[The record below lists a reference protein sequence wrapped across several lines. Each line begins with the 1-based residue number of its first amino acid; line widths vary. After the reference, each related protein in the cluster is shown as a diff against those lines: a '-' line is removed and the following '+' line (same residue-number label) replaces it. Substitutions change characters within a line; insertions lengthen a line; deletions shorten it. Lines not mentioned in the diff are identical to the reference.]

1 MSFLS
6 KIFKNNSEDE
16 EKTEDTPGDEG
27 DNGEASS
34 EDSGDTSSSSEEGS
48 QEDSSEE
55 SSGDPP
61 SEDGGGEET
70 GDDGSSD
77 DAPAEE
83 SGNTEG
89 SEEAPAEESSEETP
103 SEDGGGEEA
112 PKKDYFL
119 AFLHFCKTN
128 KFLHDLF
135 LIFCVFGFFVALF
148 LSYGEYTKR
157 EGLPS
162 FDTLYEQHYTKRI
175 GNAFASGDMDDLL
188 TYLYVDTPD
197 TTMANTQVTDLHAQT
212 AKRLKKEYNRLF
224 AGLSLSVKK
233 TASEYL
239 HTEQG
244 QIHLVTDCY
253 ITLSEKTDI
262 ILHLEAYQKGKYS
275 MWISTDDQKDES
287 SFHKFN
293 ALLHYASTAYTGD
306 TDESFCYTWCSKTTK
321 DFLSVADAFV
331 TQSQKE
337 PNEKYA
343 KQLREKLKDF
353 EALSIKVEQAYMEPY
368 VYDKETN
375 TKSSSLTLRC
385 MDKETHTSFVLYQP
399 IIIGLY
405 GYQANG
411 SISIYGSNLR
421 SEVYNACALLFTE

>member
-27 DNGEASS
+27 GDGESSS
-34 EDSGDTSSSSEEGS
+34 EDSGDAASSSEEGNP
-48 QEDSSEE
+48 EDSSEE
-55 SSGDPP
+55 SSGDAP
-61 SEDGGGEET
+61 SEDGGVEET
-70 GDDGSSD
+70 GDD
-77 DAPAEE
+77 APTEE
-83 SGNTEG
+83 SGDNEN
-89 SEEAPAEESSEETP
+89 SEEAPAEESSEEAP
-103 SEDGGGEEA
+103 PEDSGGEEA
-112 PKKDYFL
+112 PKKDLFL

-175 GNAFASGDMDDLL
+175 GNAFASGDMDNLL

-197 TTMANTQVTDLHAQT
+197 TTMASTQVTDLHAQT
-212 AKRLKKEYNRLF
+212 AKRLKKEYDRLF

-275 MWISTDDQKDES
+275 MWISTDDQKDEA

-306 TDESFCYTWCSKTTK
+306 TDEDFCYTWRSKTAQE
-321 DFLSVADAFV
+321 FLSVADAFV
-331 TQSQKE
+331 TQPQKE
-337 PNEKYA
+337 PNENYT
-343 KQLREKLKDF
+343 KQLRVKLKNF
-353 EALSIKVEQAYMEPY
+353 EALSIQVKQAYIEPY

-385 MDKETHTSFVLYQP
+385 VDKQTNTSFVLYQP
-399 IIIGLY
+399 LTIGLY

-421 SEVYNACALLFTE
+421 SEVYNACSLLFTE

>member
-16 EKTEDTPGDEG
+16 EKTEDTPGDESGGG
-27 DNGEASS
+27 DAPS
-34 EDSGDTSSSSEEGS
+34 EDSGDASSSSEEGS
-48 QEDSSEE
+48 QEGSSEE
-55 SSGDPP
+55 SSGDAP

-70 GDDGSSD
+70 GGDSGGEEAPSEGSGDDGGGEDS
-77 DAPAEE
+77 PAEE
-83 SGNTEG
+83 N
-89 SEEAPAEESSEETP
+89 SEETP
-103 SEDGGGEEA
+103 AEDSSGEEA

-128 KFLHDLF
+128 KFVHDLF

-197 TTMANTQVTDLHAQT
+197 TTIDHTQVTDLHAQT
-212 AKRLKKEYNRLF
+212 AKRLKKEYDRLF
-224 AGLSLSVKK
+224 AGLSLLVKK
-233 TASEYL
+233 TASEHL

-275 MWISTDDQKDES
+275 MWISTDDKKDES

-306 TDESFCYTWCSKTTK
+306 TDENFCYTWCSKTTK
-321 DFLSVADAFV
+321 DFVSAADAFV
-331 TQSQKE
+331 TQPQKE
-337 PNEKYA
+337 PDEKYT
-343 KQLREKLKDF
+343 KQLRGKLKNF
-353 EALSIKVEQAYMEPY
+353 ETLSIQVEQASMEPY
-368 VYDKETN
+368 TYDKKTN

-385 MDKETHTSFVLYQP
+385 MDKQTNTSFVLYQP
-399 IIIGLY
+399 LTIGLY

-421 SEVYNACALLFTE
+421 SEVYNACSLLFTE

>member
-16 EKTEDTPGDEG
+16 EKTEDTPGDESGGG
-27 DNGEASS
+27 DAPS
-34 EDSGDTSSSSEEGS
+34 EDSGDASSSSEEGS
-48 QEDSSEE
+48 QEGSSEE
-55 SSGDPP
+55 SSGDAP

-70 GDDGSSD
+70 GGDSGGEEAPSEGSGDDGGGEDS
-77 DAPAEE
+77 PAEE
-83 SGNTEG
+83 N
-89 SEEAPAEESSEETP
+89 SEETP
-103 SEDGGGEEA
+103 AEDSSGEEA

-128 KFLHDLF
+128 KFVHDLF

-197 TTMANTQVTDLHAQT
+197 TTIDHTQVTDLHAQT
-212 AKRLKKEYNRLF
+212 AKRLKKEYDRLF

-275 MWISTDDQKDES
+275 MWISTDDKKDES

-306 TDESFCYTWCSKTTK
+306 TDENFCYTWCSKTTK
-321 DFLSVADAFV
+321 DFVSAADAFV
-331 TQSQKE
+331 TQPQKE
-337 PNEKYA
+337 PDEKYT
-343 KQLREKLKDF
+343 KQLRGKLKNF
-353 EALSIKVEQAYMEPY
+353 ETLSIQVEQASMEPY
-368 VYDKETN
+368 TYDKKTN

-385 MDKETHTSFVLYQP
+385 MDKQTNTSFVLYQP
-399 IIIGLY
+399 LTIGLY

-421 SEVYNACALLFTE
+421 SEVYNACSLLFTE

>member
-16 EKTEDTPGDEG
+16 EKTDDTPGDEG
-27 DNGEASS
+27 GDGGSSS
-34 EDSGDTSSSSEEGS
+34 EDSGDTSSSSEEDSPG
-48 QEDSSEE
+48 DSSEE
-55 SSGDPP
+55 SADAP
-61 SEDGGGEET
+61 SDDGGDEET
-70 GDDGSSD
+70 GDDGSGD
-77 DAPAEE
+77 EAPTEDAGDKDGGEESPAEE
-83 SGNTEG
+83 NI
-89 SEEAPAEESSEETP
+89 EEAPP
-103 SEDGGGEEA
+103 EDSGSEEA
-112 PKKDYFL
+112 PKKDFFL

-128 KFLHDLF
+128 KFVHDLF

-175 GNAFASGDMDDLL
+175 GNAFATGDMEDLL

-197 TTMANTQVTDLHAQT
+197 TPQEDTQVTDLHAQT
-212 AKRLKKEYNRLF
+212 AKRLKKEYDRLF

-239 HTEQG
+239 HTEHG

-253 ITLSEKTDI
+253 ISLSEKTDI

-275 MWISTDDQKDES
+275 MWISTDDKKDEA

-306 TDESFCYTWCSKTTK
+306 TDESFCYTWCSKTPK
-321 DFLSVADAFV
+321 DFLSVADVFV
-331 TQSQKE
+331 TQPQKE
-337 PNEKYA
+337 PNENYT
-343 KQLREKLKDF
+343 KQLRGKLKNF

-399 IIIGLY
+399 LIIGLY